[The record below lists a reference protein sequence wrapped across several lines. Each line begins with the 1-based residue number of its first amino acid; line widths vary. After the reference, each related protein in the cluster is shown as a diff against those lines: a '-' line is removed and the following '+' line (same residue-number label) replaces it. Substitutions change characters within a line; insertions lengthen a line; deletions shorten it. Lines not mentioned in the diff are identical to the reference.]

1 LAVLIEAAFVDAA
14 FVAAAALLLA
24 ALGVEVLELLPHAA
38 TSNDTPISD
47 ATAVAR
53 DFIFRVAIMLL
64 PVIDYVCCRCLAV
77 TERDPAGAKSFRGHA
92 DRSLTITGR
101 PGPPTVEV
109 RRCVP

>member
-24 ALGVEVLELLPHAA
+24 AREVELLELLPHAA

-53 DFIFRVAIMLL
+53 NFTFLVAIMFAPSNWLRLL
-64 PVIDYVCCRCLAV
+64 PLS
-77 TERDPAGAKSFRGHA
+77 GSH
-92 DRSLTITGR
+92 
-101 PGPPTVEV
+101 
-109 RRCVP
+109 